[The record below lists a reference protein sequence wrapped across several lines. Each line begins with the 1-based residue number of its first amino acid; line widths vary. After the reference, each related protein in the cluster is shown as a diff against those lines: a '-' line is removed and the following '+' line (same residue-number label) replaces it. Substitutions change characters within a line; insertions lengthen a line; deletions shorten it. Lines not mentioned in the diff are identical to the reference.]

1 MEINKELNFII
12 NDNKLEKRTEKSK
25 YFTEEFFKKCGIKK
39 YRYLLE
45 DYNFIDFE
53 RDTYCRR
60 GETKNPEEDYYIDGL
75 WLEDSNIEHGL
86 NFLMELDEY
95 YQETGEYEKLGR
107 PDYYL
112 TDNLGPFSRLCDYIF
127 IDKTTSKIWTAIQD
141 EDLSNMIETIY
152 NWELI
157 ADNFDEFID
166 KLYIEKTE
174 NRVVNIAQGRK
185 VLKEMD
191 EYIKERDKFKNE

>member
-1 MEINKELNFII
+1 MEMNKELNFII
-12 NDNKLEKRTEKSK
+12 SKKYIEKRTEKSK

-45 DYNFIDFE
+45 DYNFIEFKDA
-53 RDTYCRR
+53 TYCRK
-60 GETKNPEEDYYIDGL
+60 GENKNPEEDYYIDGL
-75 WLEDSNIEHGL
+75 WLKDKNVESKL

-112 TDNLGPFSRLCDYIF
+112 TDNLVPFSGLCDYIF

-141 EDLSNMIETIY
+141 EDLSNMMETIY
-152 NWELI
+152 DWELI

-166 KLYIEKTE
+166 KLYYIP
-174 NRVVNIAQGRK
+174 
-185 VLKEMD
+185 D
-191 EYIKERDKFKNE
+191 EDTKERISEEQVRNLIDVLSKKEK

>member
-1 MEINKELNFII
+1 
-12 NDNKLEKRTEKSK
+12 
-25 YFTEEFFKKCGIKK
+25 
-39 YRYLLE
+39 
-45 DYNFIDFE
+45 
-53 RDTYCRR
+53 
-60 GETKNPEEDYYIDGL
+60 
-75 WLEDSNIEHGL
+75 
-86 NFLMELDEY
+86 
-95 YQETGEYEKLGR
+95 
-107 PDYYL
+107 
-112 TDNLGPFSRLCDYIF
+112 
-127 IDKTTSKIWTAIQD
+127 
-141 EDLSNMIETIY
+141 MIETIY